1 MTFPGNEGM
10 ILAVAIAALSFRV
23 TRGPDGTR
31 QTLPSLPPSLPL
43 GAFGLL
49 TEGRSPGPSRKDFLV
64 MCCMRATILQT

>member
-31 QTLPSLPPSLPL
+31 QTLPSLPPSWGFWP
-43 GAFGLL
+43 
-49 TEGRSPGPSRKDFLV
+49 PH
-64 MCCMRATILQT
+64 